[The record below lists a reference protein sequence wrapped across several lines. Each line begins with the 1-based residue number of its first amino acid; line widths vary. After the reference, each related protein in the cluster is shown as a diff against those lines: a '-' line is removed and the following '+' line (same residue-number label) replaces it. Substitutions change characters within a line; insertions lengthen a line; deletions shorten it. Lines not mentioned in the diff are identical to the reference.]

1 MKSQITRRTALRW
14 GGAALLSALLP
25 PSGAMGG
32 NAAGQPVTDGA
43 VRSYRLPL
51 IPVPDGVEMTVPP
64 DFLAALAPEGRA
76 QWAAFRAFDQPV
88 LVLFPALDIGT
99 VESLVG
105 SLFGLTDKVAGELL
119 TALVLADA
127 REVMREDAPFGVAT
141 LDDDLVAHAG
151 LSDVVELVQFPGH
164 GLLMAPDADEVR
176 PDRREIAI

>member
-1 MKSQITRRTALRW
+1 
-14 GGAALLSALLP
+14 
-25 PSGAMGG
+25 MGG
-32 NAAGQPVTDGA
+32 SGSGQSVTDGA

-51 IPVPDGVEMTVPP
+51 IPVPDGVTVTVPP

-99 VESLVG
+99 VESLVEN
-105 SLFGLTDKVAGELL
+105 LFDVTDTVTGELL

-127 REVMREDAPFGVAT
+127 REVMREDAPFGTAT

-164 GLLMAPDADEVR
+164 GLLMAPDADGVR